1 MNGASKTPRLRP
13 LGALGIAL
21 SLAGAFVGYK
31 ASAQDVTI
39 TNARLVL
46 GDGSE
51 PVEGGTVVVRGGNVV
66 YAGAASGAP
75 AGGAAIDA
83 KGAWVTP
90 GIFATVT
97 MLGLADVTAV
107 DETNDITARETPF
120 SAALDAATAINPT
133 SQHILV
139 HRAAGITR
147 AATTMLPAG
156 SIFAGQGAIIDLDGD
171 AKPVMQAR
179 AFQMINL
186 GEGGADRAGGS
197 RAAAHALLRA
207 ALREAQALVG
217 KNGIPETTEIGKDD
231 EVLLTRFDAE
241 ALVPVVTG
249 RQKLYVAVDRM
260 ADIRAV
266 LGLKAEYP
274 KLDLVLVGA
283 TEGWLVA
290 NDIAAAG
297 VPVIANGL
305 IDLPETFEQLGATQS
320 NAGRMARAGVKV
332 AINASSLRDPRRLQ
346 QVAGNL
352 VALTKMPGASGMDW
366 GKAFAAISSVP
377 AEISGMGGKAGV
389 LKAGAL
395 GDVVMWTDDPLEA
408 GSVPTRVFI
417 GGVEQ
422 DLTNHQTRLR
432 DRYIDLDESDRPKAY
447 DW

>member
-1 MNGASKTPRLRP
+1 MKRFSSCGLTAIAFCAAAAAP
-13 LGALGIAL
+13 AL
-21 SLAGAFVGYK
+21 
-31 ASAQDVTI
+31 AQDITI
-39 TNARLVL
+39 TNAKLVI

-51 PVEGGTVVVRGGNVV
+51 PITNGTVVVQGGKIV
-66 YAGAASGAP
+66 YAGPEQAAANGSAR
-75 AGGAAIDA
+75 IDA

-90 GIFATVT
+90 GLFATVT
-97 MLGLADVTAV
+97 SLGLADVSAV
-107 DETNDITARETPF
+107 DETNDISARGTPF
-120 SAALDAATAINPT
+120 SAALDAGAAVNPT
-133 SQHILV
+133 SQGILV
-139 HRAAGITR
+139 DKAAGITR
-147 AATTMLPAG
+147 AATTMRPAG

-171 AKPVMQAR
+171 ARPIVQAR
-179 AFQMINL
+179 AFQMISL
-186 GEGGADRAGGS
+186 GEGGANRAGGS
-197 RAAAHALLRA
+197 RAAAHTLLRA

-217 KNGIPETTEIGKDD
+217 KPGIPETTEIGKDD
-231 EVLLTRFDAE
+231 DVLLNRFDAE

-249 RQKLYVAVDRM
+249 KQKLYVDVERM

-266 LGLKAEYP
+266 LALKQEFP

-290 NDIAAAG
+290 GEIAAAG

-320 NAGRMARAGVKV
+320 NIGRLAKAGVKV
-332 AINASSLRDPRRLQ
+332 AINAASLNDPRRLS

-352 VALTKMPGASGMDW
+352 VALTKLPGASGLEW
-366 GKAFAAISSVP
+366 SKAFAAISSVP

-389 LKAGAL
+389 LKAGAF
-395 GDVVMWTDDPLEA
+395 GDVVIWDGDPLEL
-408 GSVPTRVFI
+408 GTIPRQVYI

-432 DRYIDLDESDRPKAY
+432 DRYKSLDESNRPKAY

>member
-1 MNGASKTPRLRP
+1 MKRLLALAASTL
-13 LGALGIAL
+13 AL
-21 SLAGAFVGYK
+21 STPAL
-31 ASAQDVTI
+31 AQDVTI
-39 TNARLVL
+39 TNARVVI
-46 GDGSE
+46 GDGSA
-51 PVEGGTVVVRGGNVV
+51 PIEGGTVVVQGGKVV
-66 YAGAASGAP
+66 YAGPEARTDRIDGP
-75 AGGAAIDA
+75 VIDA

-97 MLGLADVTAV
+97 TLGLSDVSAV
-107 DETNDITARETPF
+107 DESNDITADGTPF

-139 HRAAGITR
+139 HKAAGITR
-147 AATTMLPAG
+147 AGVSMLPDG

-171 AKPVMQAR
+171 ARPVVQAR
-179 AFQMINL
+179 AFQMVNL
-186 GEGGADRAGGS
+186 GEGGAAQAGGS

-207 ALREAQALVG
+207 GLREAQALVG
-217 KNGIPETTEIGKDD
+217 KPGIPETTEIGKADK
-231 EVLLTRFDAE
+231 VLLSRFDAE

-249 RQKLYVAVDRM
+249 QQKLFVAADRM

-266 LGLKAEYP
+266 LALKAEFP

-290 NDIAAAG
+290 NEIAASG

-320 NAGRMARAGVKV
+320 NAGRMMRAGVKV
-332 AINASSLRDPRRLQ
+332 AINAAPLQNPRRLQ

-352 VALTKMPGASGMDW
+352 VALTKMPGATGMDW
-366 GKAFAAISSVP
+366 GQAFAAISSVP

-389 LKAGAL
+389 LKPGAV
-395 GDVVMWTDDPLEA
+395 GDVVIWTDDPLEV
-408 GSVPTRVFI
+408 GSVPAKVFI
-417 GGVEQ
+417 DGREQ

-432 DRYIDLDESDRPKAY
+432 DRYLDLDESDRPKAY

>member
-1 MNGASKTPRLRP
+1 VKRLLITAASVL
-13 LGALGIAL
+13 ALTA
-21 SLAGAFVGYK
+21 APAF
-31 ASAQDVTI
+31 AQDMVV
-39 TNARLVL
+39 TNAKLVI
-46 GDGSE
+46 GDGGA
-51 PVEGGTVVVRGGNVV
+51 PIEGGVVIVDDGKVV
-66 YAGAASGAP
+66 FAGVPTPGQTFSTDVV
-75 AGGAAIDA
+75 IDA
-83 KGAWVTP
+83 GGAWVTP
-90 GIFATVT
+90 GLFATVT
-97 MLGLADVTAV
+97 TLGLADVSAV
-107 DETNDITARETPF
+107 DESNDITARETPF

-139 HRAAGITR
+139 HKAAGITR
-147 AATTMLPAG
+147 AATSMMPSG

-171 AKPVMQAR
+171 ARPVMQAR

-197 RAAAHALLRA
+197 RAAAHALLRS

-217 KNGIPETTEIGKDD
+217 KSGIPETTEIGKDD
-231 EVLLTRFDAE
+231 EVFLSRFDAE

-249 RQKLYVAVDRM
+249 KQKLYVAVERM

-266 LGLKAEYP
+266 LALKSEYP
-274 KLDLVLVGA
+274 KLDLVLVGV

-290 NDIAAAG
+290 NEIAAAG

-305 IDLPETFEQLGATQS
+305 NDLPETFEQLGATQS
-320 NAGRMARAGVKV
+320 NAGRMAKAGVTV
-332 AINASSLRDPRRLQ
+332 AINAESLQNPRRLQ

-352 VALTKMPGASGMDW
+352 VALTRMPGASGMEW

-389 LKAGAL
+389 LKPGAL
-395 GDVVMWTDDPLEA
+395 GDVVMWSGDPLEV
-408 GSVPTRVFI
+408 GSVPTKVFI
-417 GGVEQ
+417 AGVEQ

>member
-1 MNGASKTPRLRP
+1 MKRAFALAASVL
-13 LGALGIAL
+13 ALTA
-21 SLAGAFVGYK
+21 APAF
-31 ASAQDVTI
+31 AQDVTI

-46 GDGSE
+46 GDGAA
-51 PVEGGTVVVRGGNVV
+51 PIEGGTVVVRGGNVV
-66 YAGAASGAP
+66 YAGPASGAP
-75 AGGAAIDA
+75 AGGTAVDA
-83 KGAWVTP
+83 GGAWVTP
-90 GIFATVT
+90 GLFATVT
-97 MLGLADVTAV
+97 TLGLADVSAV
-107 DETNDITARETPF
+107 GESNDITARGSPF
-120 SAALDAATAINPT
+120 SASLDASTAINPT

-147 AATTMLPAG
+147 AATTTMPSG

-171 AKPVMQAR
+171 SRPVMQAR

-186 GEGGADRAGGS
+186 GEGGADLAGGS
-197 RAAAHALLRA
+197 RVAAHVLLRS
-207 ALREAQALVG
+207 ALREAQALSG
-217 KNGIPETTEIGKDD
+217 KSGIPQTTEIAKGDD
-231 EVLLTRFDAE
+231 VLLSRFDAE

-249 RQKLYVAVDRM
+249 QQKLYVAAERM
-260 ADIRAV
+260 ADIRAT
-266 LGLKAEYP
+266 LALKSEFP
-274 KLDLVLVGA
+274 RLDLVLVGA

-320 NAGRMARAGVKV
+320 NAGRLAQAGVKV
-332 AINASSLRDPRRLQ
+332 AINAATMQDPRRLQ

-352 VALTKMPGASGMDW
+352 VALTRVPGASGMDW

-377 AEISGMGGKAGV
+377 ADISGMGGKAGV

-395 GDVVMWTDDPLEA
+395 GDVVMWDGDPLEV

-432 DRYIDLDESDRPKAY
+432 DRYKTLDESARPKAY

>member
-1 MNGASKTPRLRP
+1 VNRLLTLAASTFALAATPVL
-13 LGALGIAL
+13 
-21 SLAGAFVGYK
+21 
-31 ASAQDVTI
+31 AQDVTI
-39 TNARLVL
+39 TNARFVI
-46 GDGSE
+46 GDGSA
-51 PVEGGTVVVRGGNVV
+51 PIEGGTVVVRGGNVV
-66 YAGAASGAP
+66 YAGPASGAP
-75 AGGAAIDA
+75 SGGTSVDA
-83 KGAWVTP
+83 QGAFVTP

-97 MLGLADVTAV
+97 TLGLADVSAV
-107 DETNDITARETPF
+107 GESNDITASKTPF
-120 SAALDAATAINPT
+120 SAALDAAPAINPT

-139 HRAAGITR
+139 HKAAGITR
-147 AATTMLPAG
+147 AATTMRPTG

-171 AKPVMQAR
+171 AKPIVQAR

-197 RAAAHALLRA
+197 RAAAHTLLRA

-217 KNGIPETTEIGKDD
+217 KTAIPETTEIGKGDA
-231 EVLLTRFDAE
+231 VFLSRFDAE
-241 ALVPVVTG
+241 ALVAVVTG
-249 RQKLYVAVDRM
+249 KQKLYVDAERM

-266 LGLKAEYP
+266 LALKQEFP

-290 NDIAAAG
+290 SEIAAAG

-305 IDLPETFEQLGATQS
+305 VDLPESFEQLGATQS
-320 NAGRMARAGVKV
+320 NAGRLARAGVKV
-332 AINASSLRDPRRLQ
+332 AINAATMQDPRRLQ

-352 VALTKMPGASGMDW
+352 VALTMMPGATGMDW
-366 GKAFAAISSVP
+366 NRAFAAISSVP

-389 LKAGAL
+389 LKAGAF
-395 GDVVMWTDDPLEA
+395 GDVVIWDGDPLEL
-408 GSVPTRVFI
+408 GTVPTRVYI
-417 GGVEQ
+417 GGVQQ

>member
-1 MNGASKTPRLRP
+1 MKRLLT
-13 LGALGIAL
+13 LGAVSAL
-21 SLAGAFVGYK
+21 ALA
-31 ASAQDVTI
+31 ASPALAQDMVV
-39 TNARLVL
+39 TNAKLVI
-46 GDGSE
+46 GDGSA
-51 PVEGGTVVVRGGNVV
+51 PIEGGTVIVEAGKVVFAGIAAPGQTYTTDVV
-66 YAGAASGAP
+66 VDAG
-75 AGGAAIDA
+75 
-83 KGAWVTP
+83 GAWVTP

-97 MLGLADVTAV
+97 TLGLSDVSAV
-107 DETNDITARETPF
+107 DESNDITARQTPF

-139 HRAAGITR
+139 HKAAGITR
-147 AATTMLPAG
+147 AATAMLPTG

-171 AKPVMQAR
+171 ANPVVQAR

-217 KNGIPETTEIGKDD
+217 KPGIPETTEIGKDD
-231 EVLLTRFDAE
+231 EVYLSRFDAE

-249 RQKLYVAVDRM
+249 KQKLYVAVDRM
-260 ADIRAV
+260 ADIRSV
-266 LGLKAEYP
+266 LALKSDYP
-274 KLDLVLVGA
+274 RLDLVLVGA

-290 NDIAAAG
+290 DEIAAAG

-320 NAGRMARAGVKV
+320 NAGRMTKAGVKV
-332 AINASSLRDPRRLQ
+332 AINAATMQDPRRLQ

-352 VALTKMPGASGMDW
+352 VALTKMPGATGMEW
-366 GKAFAAISSVP
+366 GQAFAAISSVP
-377 AEISGMGGKAGV
+377 AEISGMGGRAGV
-389 LKAGAL
+389 LKPGAM
-395 GDVVMWTDDPLEA
+395 GDVVIWTDDPLEV
-408 GSVPTRVFI
+408 GSVPTQVFI
-417 GGVEQ
+417 GGVAQ

-432 DRYIDLDESDRPKAY
+432 DRYKTLDESARPKAY

>member
-1 MNGASKTPRLRP
+1 VKRALALAASVL
-13 LGALGIAL
+13 ALTA
-21 SLAGAFVGYK
+21 APAF
-31 ASAQDVTI
+31 AQDVTI

-46 GDGSE
+46 GDGGA
-51 PVEGGTVVVRGGNVV
+51 PIEGGTVVVRGGSVV

-75 AGGAAIDA
+75 AGGNSVDA
-83 KGAWVTP
+83 GGAWVTP
-90 GIFATVT
+90 GLFATVT
-97 MLGLADVTAV
+97 TLGLADVSAV
-107 DETNDITARETPF
+107 GESNDITARGSPF
-120 SAALDAATAINPT
+120 SASLDASTAINPT

-147 AATTMLPAG
+147 AATSTMPAG

-171 AKPVMQAR
+171 SRPVMQAR
-179 AFQMINL
+179 AFQMITL
-186 GEGGADRAGGS
+186 GEGGADLAGGS
-197 RAAAHALLRA
+197 RVAAHVLLRS
-207 ALREAQALVG
+207 ALREAQALSG
-217 KNGIPETTEIGKDD
+217 KSGIPQTTEIAKGDD
-231 EVLLTRFDAE
+231 VLLSRFDAE

-249 RQKLYVAVDRM
+249 QQKLYVAADRM

-266 LGLKAEYP
+266 LALKSEFP
-274 KLDLVLVGA
+274 RLDLVLVGA

-320 NAGRMARAGVKV
+320 NAGRLAQAGVKV
-332 AINASSLRDPRRLQ
+332 AINAATMQDPRRLQ

-352 VALTKMPGASGMDW
+352 VALTRVPGAAGMEW
-366 GKAFAAISSVP
+366 GRAFAAISSVP

-395 GDVVMWTDDPLEA
+395 GDVVMWDGDPLEV

-432 DRYIDLDESDRPKAY
+432 DRYKTLDESARPKAY

>member
-1 MNGASKTPRLRP
+1 MKQLLTLVAVSALALAASP
-13 LGALGIAL
+13 AL
-21 SLAGAFVGYK
+21 
-31 ASAQDVTI
+31 AQDVTI
-39 TNARLVL
+39 TNARLVI
-46 GDGSE
+46 GDGSA
-51 PVEGGTVVVRGGNVV
+51 PIEGGTVVVRGGNVV
-66 YAGAASGAP
+66 YAGL
-75 AGGAAIDA
+75 AGGAQASGTTIDA

-97 MLGLADVTAV
+97 TLGLADVSAV
-107 DETNDITARETPF
+107 DESNDITARKAPF
-120 SAALDAATAINPT
+120 SAALDAATAVNPT
-133 SQHILV
+133 SQQILV
-139 HRAAGITR
+139 DKAAGITR

-171 AKPVMQAR
+171 ARPIVQAR

-197 RAAAHALLRA
+197 RAAAHVLLRA

-217 KNGIPETTEIGKDD
+217 KPGIPETTEIGKDD
-231 EVLLTRFDAE
+231 SLLLGRFDAE

-249 RQKLYVAVDRM
+249 KQKLYVDVERM

-266 LGLKAEYP
+266 LALKQEFP

-290 NDIAAAG
+290 DEIAAAG

-320 NAGRMARAGVKV
+320 NIGRLAKAGVKV
-332 AINASSLRDPRRLQ
+332 AINAATLNDPRRLP

-352 VALTKMPGASGMDW
+352 VALTKMPGASGLEW
-366 GKAFAAISSVP
+366 SKAFAAISSVP
-377 AEISGMGGKAGV
+377 AEISGIGGKAGV
-389 LKAGAL
+389 LKAGAF
-395 GDVVMWTDDPLEA
+395 GDVVIWDGDPLEL
-408 GSVPTRVFI
+408 GTIPTRVYI
-417 GGVEQ
+417 GGVQQ

-432 DRYIDLDESDRPKAY
+432 DRYMDLDESDRPKAY

>member
-1 MNGASKTPRLRP
+1 MKRLLTLGMSALALATP
-13 LGALGIAL
+13 AM
-21 SLAGAFVGYK
+21 
-31 ASAQDVTI
+31 AQDVTI
-39 TNARLVL
+39 TNAKVVI
-46 GDGSE
+46 GDGSA
-51 PVEGGTVVVRGGNVV
+51 PIEGGTVVVQGGKVI
-66 YAGAASGAP
+66 YAGPEAAAQNGATT
-75 AGGAAIDA
+75 IDA

-90 GIFATVT
+90 GLFATVT
-97 MLGLADVTAV
+97 TLGLADVSAV
-107 DETNDITARETPF
+107 GETNDITARGTPF
-120 SAALDAATAINPT
+120 SAALDASTAINPT

-139 HRAAGITR
+139 HKAAGITR
-147 AATTMLPAG
+147 AATTTMPSG

-171 AKPVMQAR
+171 PRPVMQAK
-179 AFQMINL
+179 AFQMVNL
-186 GEGGADRAGGS
+186 GEGGADNAGGS
-197 RAAAHALLRA
+197 RVAAHALLRA

-217 KNGIPETTEIGKDD
+217 KPGIPETTEIGKADD
-231 EVLLTRFDAE
+231 VLLSRFDAE

-249 RQKLYVAVDRM
+249 KQKLYVAVDRM

-266 LGLKAEYP
+266 LALKAEYP

-320 NAGRMARAGVKV
+320 NAGRMAKAGVKV
-332 AINASSLRDPRRLQ
+332 AINAATMQDPRRLQ

-352 VALTKMPGASGMDW
+352 VALTRIPGASGMEW

-395 GDVVMWTDDPLEA
+395 GDVVLWTGDPLEV

-432 DRYIDLDESDRPKAY
+432 DRYMDLDESERPKAY

>member
-1 MNGASKTPRLRP
+1 MKRLPITTASL
-13 LGALGIAL
+13 LALTA
-21 SLAGAFVGYK
+21 SPAF
-31 ASAQDVTI
+31 AQDMVV
-39 TNARLVL
+39 TNAKLVI
-46 GDGSE
+46 GDGGA
-51 PVEGGTVVVRGGNVV
+51 PIEGGVVIVDDGKVV
-66 YAGAASGAP
+66 FAGVPTPGQTFSTDVV
-75 AGGAAIDA
+75 IDA
-83 KGAWVTP
+83 GGAWVTP
-90 GIFATVT
+90 GLFATVT
-97 MLGLADVTAV
+97 TLGLADVSAV
-107 DETNDITARETPF
+107 DESNDITARETPF

-139 HRAAGITR
+139 HKAAGITR
-147 AATTMLPAG
+147 AATSMMPSG

-197 RAAAHALLRA
+197 RAAAHALLRS

-217 KNGIPETTEIGKDD
+217 KSGIPETTEIGKDD
-231 EVLLTRFDAE
+231 EVFLSRFDAE

-249 RQKLYVAVDRM
+249 KQKLYVAVERM

-266 LGLKAEYP
+266 LALKAEYP
-274 KLDLVLVGA
+274 KLDLVLVGV

-290 NDIAAAG
+290 NEIAAAG

-305 IDLPETFEQLGATQS
+305 NDLPETFEQLGATQS
-320 NAGRMARAGVKV
+320 NAGRMAKAGVKV
-332 AINASSLRDPRRLQ
+332 AINAESLQNPRRLQ

-352 VALTKMPGASGMDW
+352 VALTRMPGASGMEW

-389 LKAGAL
+389 LKPGAL
-395 GDVVMWTDDPLEA
+395 GDVVMWSGDPLEV
-408 GSVPTRVFI
+408 GSVPTKVFI
-417 GGVEQ
+417 AGVEQ
-422 DLTNHQTRLR
+422 DLSNHQTRLR

>member
-1 MNGASKTPRLRP
+1 MKRL
-13 LGALGIAL
+13 LTLAVSALAL
-21 SLAGAFVGYK
+21 STPAM
-31 ASAQDVTI
+31 AQDITI
-39 TNARLVL
+39 TNARVVI

-51 PVEGGTVVVRGGNVV
+51 PVSGGTVVVRGGSVV
-66 YAGAASGAP
+66 YAGPASGAP
-75 AGGAAIDA
+75 AGGGASVDA
-83 KGAWVTP
+83 KGAYVTP

-97 MLGLADVTAV
+97 SLGLSDVSAV
-107 DETNDITARETPF
+107 DETNDISARGTPF
-120 SAALDAATAINPT
+120 SAALDASTAINPT

-139 HRAAGITR
+139 HKAAGITR
-147 AATTMLPAG
+147 AATTMMPAG

-171 AKPVMQAR
+171 PRPVMQAR
-179 AFQMINL
+179 AFQMVSL
-186 GEGGADRAGGS
+186 GESGADRAGGS
-197 RAAAHALLRA
+197 RAAAHALLRSG
-207 ALREAQALVG
+207 LREAQALVG
-217 KNGIPETTEIGKDD
+217 KTGIPETTEIGKDD

-249 RQKLYVAVDRM
+249 KQKLYVDVERM

-266 LGLKAEYP
+266 LALKQEYP

-290 NDIAAAG
+290 NEIAAAG

-320 NAGRMARAGVKV
+320 NAGRLAKAGVKV
-332 AINASSLRDPRRLQ
+332 AINAATMQNPRRLQ

-352 VALTKMPGASGMDW
+352 VALTKIPGATGMSW
-366 GKAFAAISSVP
+366 GQAFAAISSVP
-377 AEISGMGGKAGV
+377 ADISGMGGKAGV

-395 GDVVMWTDDPLEA
+395 GDVVMWTGDPLEV
-408 GSVPTRVFI
+408 GSVPTRVWI
-417 GGVEQ
+417 GGVQQ

-432 DRYIDLDESDRPKAY
+432 DRYKDLDESDRPKAY

>member
-1 MNGASKTPRLRP
+1 MKRL
-13 LGALGIAL
+13 L
-21 SLAGAFVGYK
+21 SLA
-31 ASAQDVTI
+31 ASALALAAAAPALAQDVTI

-46 GDGSE
+46 GDGSA
-51 PVEGGTVVVRGGNVV
+51 PIEGGTVVVQAGKVV
-66 YAGAASGAP
+66 YAGPASGAP
-75 AGGAAIDA
+75 AGGNAVDA

-90 GIFATVT
+90 GLFATVT
-97 MLGLADVTAV
+97 TLGLADVSAV
-107 DETNDITARETPF
+107 DESNDITAGGTPF
-120 SAALDAATAINPT
+120 SAALDASTAINPT

-139 HRAAGITR
+139 HKAAGITR
-147 AATTMLPAG
+147 AATTTLPSG

-171 AKPVMQAR
+171 ARPVVQAR

-186 GEGGADRAGGS
+186 GEGGAAEAGGS

-217 KNGIPETTEIGKDD
+217 KSAIPETTAIDKGDA
-231 EVLLTRFDAE
+231 VLLSRFDAE

-266 LGLKAEYP
+266 LALKQEYP

-290 NDIAAAG
+290 SDIAAAG

-305 IDLPETFEQLGATQS
+305 VDLPETFEQLGATQS
-320 NAGRMARAGVKV
+320 NAGRLAQAGVKV
-332 AINASSLRDPRRLQ
+332 AINASTMQNPRRLQ

-352 VALTKMPGASGMDW
+352 VALTKMPGAAGMDW
-366 GKAFAAISSVP
+366 GRAFAAISSVP

-389 LKAGAL
+389 LKPGAL
-395 GDVVMWTDDPLEA
+395 GDVVIWTGDPLEV

-417 GGVEQ
+417 DGREQ

>member
-1 MNGASKTPRLRP
+1 MKRLLITAASILALTASPAFAQDMVVTNAKLVIGDGGAPIEGGVVIVDDGKVVF
-13 LGALGIAL
+13 
-21 SLAGAFVGYK
+21 AGAPTPGQTF
-31 ASAQDVTI
+31 STDV
-39 TNARLVL
+39 V
-46 GDGSE
+46 
-51 PVEGGTVVVRGGNVV
+51 
-66 YAGAASGAP
+66 
-75 AGGAAIDA
+75 IDA
-83 KGAWVTP
+83 GGAWVTP
-90 GIFATVT
+90 GLFATVT
-97 MLGLADVTAV
+97 TLGLADVSAV
-107 DETNDITARETPF
+107 DESNDITARETPF

-139 HRAAGITR
+139 HKAAGITR
-147 AATTMLPAG
+147 AATSMMPSG

-197 RAAAHALLRA
+197 RAAAHALLRS

-217 KNGIPETTEIGKDD
+217 KSGIPETTEIGKDD
-231 EVLLTRFDAE
+231 EVFLSRFDAE

-249 RQKLYVAVDRM
+249 KQKLYVAVERM

-266 LGLKAEYP
+266 LALKTEYP
-274 KLDLVLVGA
+274 KLDLVLVGV

-290 NDIAAAG
+290 NEIAAAG

-305 IDLPETFEQLGATQS
+305 NDLPETFEQLGATQS
-320 NAGRMARAGVKV
+320 NAGRMAKAGVTV
-332 AINASSLRDPRRLQ
+332 AINAESLQNPRRLQ

-352 VALTKMPGASGMDW
+352 VALTRMPGASGMEW

-377 AEISGMGGKAGV
+377 AAISGMGGKAGV
-389 LKAGAL
+389 LKPGAL
-395 GDVVMWTDDPLEA
+395 GDVVMWSGDPLEV
-408 GSVPTRVFI
+408 GSVPTKVFI
-417 GGVEQ
+417 AGVEQ

>member
-1 MNGASKTPRLRP
+1 MKRLLVVAAS
-13 LGALGIAL
+13 ALAL
-21 SLAGAFVGYK
+21 SAPAL
-31 ASAQDVTI
+31 AQDVAI

-46 GDGSE
+46 GDGSAPIE
-51 PVEGGTVVVRGGNVV
+51 NGTVVISNGAVV
-66 YAGAASGAP
+66 YAGPEARTDRVDGTV
-75 AGGAAIDA
+75 IDA

-97 MLGLADVTAV
+97 TLGLADVEAV
-107 DETNDITARETPF
+107 SESEDTRAAASPF
-120 SAALDAATAINPT
+120 SAALDAATSINPA

-147 AATTMLPAG
+147 AATTTMPTG

-171 AKPVMQAR
+171 TRPVMQAR
-179 AFQMINL
+179 AFQMVDL
-186 GEGGADRAGGS
+186 GENGSRLAGGS
-197 RAAAHALLRA
+197 RPAAMALLRA
-207 ALREAQALVG
+207 ALREAQALAG
-217 KNGIPETTEIGKDD
+217 TTGTPQTTEIVKDD
-231 EVLLTRFDAE
+231 EVLLGRFDAE

-249 RQKLYVAVDRM
+249 RQKLYVKVDRA

-266 LGLKAEYP
+266 LALKTDYP
-274 KLDLVLVGA
+274 RLDMVLVGA

-290 NDIAAAG
+290 IEIAAAG

-305 IDLPETFEQLGATQS
+305 IDLPESFEQLGATQS
-320 NAGRMARAGVKV
+320 NAGRMAAAGVKV
-332 AINASSLRDPRRLQ
+332 AINAATMQDPRRLP

-352 VALTKMPGASGMDW
+352 VALTKMPGATGMDW
-366 GKAFAAISSVP
+366 GRAFAAISSVP

-395 GDVVMWTDDPLEA
+395 GDVVIWTGDPLEL
-408 GSVPTRVFI
+408 GSVPTRVYI

-432 DRYIDLDESDRPKAY
+432 DRYTDLDESDRPKAY

>member
-1 MNGASKTPRLRP
+1 MKRLLQLAAS
-13 LGALGIAL
+13 ALAL
-21 SLAGAFVGYK
+21 SATPTL
-31 ASAQDVTI
+31 AQDVVI
-39 TNARLVL
+39 ANARLVI
-46 GDGSE
+46 GDGSA
-51 PVEGGTVVVRGGNVV
+51 PLDGGVVIVDDGRVV
-66 YAGAASGAP
+66 FAGKPAP
-75 AGGAAIDA
+75 GERYETDVVIDA
-83 KGAWVTP
+83 DGAWVTP
-90 GIFATVT
+90 GIFATLT
-97 MLGLADVTAV
+97 SLGLADVSAV
-107 DETNDITARETPF
+107 SESNDIRAGGSPF
-120 SAALDAATAINPT
+120 SAALDAASAINPV

-139 HRAAGITR
+139 HRASGITR
-147 AATTMLPAG
+147 AATTTLPAG

-171 AKPVMQAR
+171 SQPVMQAR

-186 GEGGADRAGGS
+186 GEGGGRLAGGS
-197 RAAAHALLRA
+197 RVAAYALLKA
-207 ALREAQALVG
+207 SLREAQALDG
-217 KNGIPETTEIGKDD
+217 KPGIPGTTEIVKDD
-231 EVLLTRFDAE
+231 EVLLSRFDAE

-249 RQKLYVAVDRM
+249 RQKLYVAVERA

-266 LGLKAEYP
+266 LALKNDYP
-274 KLDLVLVGA
+274 KLDLVLVGV

-290 NDIAAAG
+290 DEIAAAG

-305 IDLPETFEQLGATQS
+305 LDLPDTFEQLGATQS

-332 AINASSLRDPRRLQ
+332 ALNAATMQDPRRLQ

-352 VALTKMPGASGMDW
+352 VALTRVPGATGMDW

-395 GDVVMWTDDPLEA
+395 GDVVLWDGDPLEV

-422 DLTNHQTRLR
+422 NLESHQSRLR
-432 DRYIDLDESDRPKAY
+432 DRYRDLDESELPKAY